1 MRAGVRHPPHE
12 NVTSRA
18 APRGQGEA
26 MNAHVARWSLLLVLA
41 LAVAVPS
48 WPAGVDAQAKYP
60 NRPIQLICPWA
71 AGGGTDRI
79 ARMVAVLLEKE
90 LGQPVTVVNRTGGSG
105 AVGHTAGATAAPD
118 GHTITIVTV
127 ELAMMHWMGLTPLT
141 YKEFTPAVLLNI
153 DPAGVQVSMTSEWKT
168 LKELLDYV
176 KANPGKAK
184 ASGTG
189 RGGIWDLARAGM
201 LKTAGIPG
209 EAMPWVPSTGAATGL
224 QELVA
229 GGVQVVTASLPEGG
243 PLIEAGKVRP
253 LAIMADKRD
262 PVFPDVPTLKELGI
276 NWTMGAWRGI
286 ALPKGTSPE
295 IVAVYEKAL
304 DKVVKSKEFVDFMKA
319 GPFGILYKP
328 SGEFGKFLAEQDETM
343 GIL

>member
-1 MRAGVRHPPHE
+1 MR
-12 NVTSRA
+12 
-18 APRGQGEA
+18 
-26 MNAHVARWSLLLVLA
+26 RWISSGLILILSALVL
-41 LAVAVPS
+41 VTTVPA
-48 WPAGVDAQAKYP
+48 PAAAQAKYP
-60 NRPIQLICPWA
+60 SRPIQLICPWA

-118 GHTITIVTV
+118 GYTITIVTV

-141 YKEFTPAVLLNI
+141 YREFTPAVLLNI
-153 DPAGVQVSMTSEWKT
+153 DPAGVQVAATSEWKT
-168 LKELLDYV
+168 LKQLLDYV

-189 RGGIWDLARAGM
+189 KGGIWDLARAGM
-201 LKTAGIPG
+201 LKTAGMPID
-209 EAMPWVPSTGAATGL
+209 AMPWVPSTGAATGL

-229 GGVQVVTASLPEGG
+229 GGVQVVTASLVEGR

-253 LAIMADKRD
+253 LAHMADKRD
-262 PVFPDVPTLKELGI
+262 PAFPNVPTLKEQGI

-286 ALPKGTSPE
+286 ALPKGTPPQ
-295 IVAVYEKAL
+295 IVAVMEKAL
-304 DKVVKSKEFVDFMKA
+304 DKVVKSKEFVDFMNK
-319 GPFGILYKP
+319 GPFGILYRP
-328 SGEFGKFLAEQDETM
+328 SAEFGKFLAEQDETM
-343 GIL
+343 GVLMKEAGLTK

>member
-1 MRAGVRHPPHE
+1 MRRWIGTGLILLFST
-12 NVTSRA
+12 VTFFA
-18 APRGQGEA
+18 A
-26 MNAHVARWSLLLVLA
+26 
-41 LAVAVPS
+41 
-48 WPAGVDAQAKYP
+48 WPVGSAAAAWTP

-127 ELAMMHWMGLTPLT
+127 ELAMMHWMGMTPLT

-153 DPAGVQVSMTSEWKT
+153 DPAGVQVAATSEWKT
-168 LKELLDYV
+168 LKQLLDYT
-176 KANPGKAK
+176 KANPGKPK

-189 RGGIWDLARAGM
+189 KGGIWDLARAGM
-201 LKTAGIPG
+201 LKTAGIPVD
-209 EAMPWVPSTGAATGL
+209 AMPWVPSTGAATGL

-229 GGVQVVTASLPEGG
+229 GGVQVVTASLVEGR
-243 PLIEAGKVRP
+243 PLIDAGKVRP
-253 LAIMADKRD
+253 LAHMADKRD
-262 PVFPDVPTLKELGI
+262 PAFPNVPTLKELGI

-304 DKVVKSKEFVDFMKA
+304 DKVVKGKEFVDFMNK

-328 SGEFGKFLAEQDETM
+328 SAEFGKFLAEQDETM
-343 GIL
+343 GVLMKEAGITK

>member
-1 MRAGVRHPPHE
+1 MNARRIVFACLAVVALAAGV
-12 NVTSRA
+12 VSDA
-18 APRGQGEA
+18 A
-26 MNAHVARWSLLLVLA
+26 
-41 LAVAVPS
+41 
-48 WPAGVDAQAKYP
+48 AQAKYP
-60 NRPIQLICPWA
+60 SRPIQLICPWA

-79 ARMVAVLLEKE
+79 ARMVAILLEKE

-105 AVGHTAGATAAPD
+105 AVGHTAGATAATD
-118 GHTITIVTV
+118 GHTLTIVTI
-127 ELAMMHWMGLTPLT
+127 EITQMHWQGLTPLT
-141 YKEFTPAVLLNI
+141 YKDFTPVALLNI
-153 DPAGVQVSMTSEWKT
+153 DPAGVQVAANAEWKI

-189 RGGIWDLARAGM
+189 KGGVWDIARAGM
-201 LKTAGIPG
+201 LKTAGIPVD
-209 EAMPWVPSTGAATGL
+209 AMPWVPSTGAATGL

-253 LAIMADKRD
+253 LAIMADQRD
-262 PVFPDVPTLKELGI
+262 PLFPSVPTLKEQGI

-295 IVAVYEKAL
+295 IVAVVEKAL
-304 DKVVKSKEFVDFMKA
+304 EKVVKSADFVDFMKKN
-319 GPFGILYKP
+319 GFGILGKP
-328 SGEFGKFLAEQDETM
+328 SGEFGRFMAEQDEAM
-343 GIL
+343 GKLMKEVGLVK

>member
-1 MRAGVRHPPHE
+1 MR
-12 NVTSRA
+12 
-18 APRGQGEA
+18 
-26 MNAHVARWSLLLVLA
+26 RWISTGLSVLFGVLA
-41 LAVAVPS
+41 LAAI
-48 WPAGVDAQAKYP
+48 WPATPAAAAWAP
-60 NRPIQLICPWA
+60 TRPIQLICPWA

-105 AVGHTAGATAAPD
+105 AVGHTAGATAGPD

-141 YKEFTPAVLLNI
+141 YKDFTPVVLLNI

-189 RGGIWDLARAGM
+189 KGGIWDLARAGM
-201 LKTAGIPG
+201 LKTAGMPID
-209 EAMPWVPSTGAATGL
+209 AMPWVPSTGAATGL

-229 GGVQVVTASLPEGG
+229 GGVQVVTASLVEGR
-243 PLIEAGKVRP
+243 PLIDAGKVRP
-253 LAIMADKRD
+253 LAHMADTRD
-262 PVFPDVPTLKELGI
+262 PAFPNVPTLKEQGI

-286 ALPKGTSPE
+286 ALPKGTSAE

-304 DKVVKSKEFVDFMKA
+304 DKVAKSKEFVDFMKA

-328 SGEFGKFLAEQDETM
+328 SGEFGTFLAQQDETM
-343 GIL
+343 GVLMKEAGLTK

>member
-1 MRAGVRHPPHE
+1 MTRLLI
-12 NVTSRA
+12 A
-18 APRGQGEA
+18 A
-26 MNAHVARWSLLLVLA
+26 LVVA
-41 LAVAVPS
+41 LAILGAG
-48 WPAGVDAQAKYP
+48 PAPDALAQAKVP
-60 NRPIQLICPWA
+60 SRPVQLIVPWA

-118 GHTITIVTV
+118 GHTITMVTV
-127 ELAMMHWMGLTPLT
+127 ELTMMHWMGLTPLT
-141 YKEFTPAVLLNI
+141 YKEFTPVALLNI
-153 DPAGVQVSMTSEWKT
+153 DPAGVQVAADSEFKS
-168 LKELLDYV
+168 LKQLLDYAR
-176 KANPGKAK
+176 ANPGKLK

-201 LKTAGIPG
+201 LKAAGLPVDAIG
-209 EAMPWVPSTGAATGL
+209 WVPSTGAATGL

-229 GGVQVVTASLPEGG
+229 GGVQVVTASLVEGR

-262 PVFPDVPTLKELGI
+262 PAFDVPTLKELGI
-276 NWTMGAWRGI
+276 NWSIGAWRGI
-286 ALPKGTSPE
+286 ALPKGTSPD

-304 DKVVKSKEFVDFMKA
+304 EKVVKNKEFVDFMQKA
-319 GPFGILYKP
+319 PFGILWKG
-328 SGEFGKFLAEQDETM
+328 SKDFAAFLEEQDRTM
-343 GIL
+343 GALMKEAGLTK

>member
-1 MRAGVRHPPHE
+1 MR
-12 NVTSRA
+12 
-18 APRGQGEA
+18 
-26 MNAHVARWSLLLVLA
+26 RWISTGLVLLLAVGA
-41 LAVAVPS
+41 LVAATPS
-48 WPAGVDAQAKYP
+48 GAAAAWAPS
-60 NRPIQLICPWA
+60 RPIQLICPWA

-127 ELAMMHWMGLTPLT
+127 ELVMMHWMGLTPLT
-141 YKEFTPAVLLNI
+141 YREFTPVVLLNI
-153 DPAGVQVSMTSEWKT
+153 DPAGVQVAATSEWKT
-168 LKELLDYV
+168 LKQLLDYV

-189 RGGIWDLARAGM
+189 KGGIWDVARAGM
-201 LKTAGIPG
+201 LKTAGIPID
-209 EAMPWVPSTGAATGL
+209 AMPWVPSTGAATGL

-229 GGVQVVTASLPEGG
+229 GGVQVVTASLVEGR
-243 PLIEAGKVRP
+243 PLIEAGKVRA
-253 LAIMADKRD
+253 LANMAEKRD
-262 PVFPDVPTLKELGI
+262 PAFADVPTLKELGI
-276 NWTMGAWRGI
+276 NWALGAWRGI
-286 ALPKGTSPE
+286 ALPKGTSAE

-304 DKVVKSKEFVDFMKA
+304 DKIVKSKEFVDFMKN

-328 SGEFGKFLAEQDETM
+328 SAEFGKFLAEQDETFGVLM
-343 GIL
+343 KEVGVAK

>member
-1 MRAGVRHPPHE
+1 MRRWISTGLVALLAAGVFVLVSP
-12 NVTSRA
+12 TDGA
-18 APRGQGEA
+18 AA
-26 MNAHVARWSLLLVLA
+26 WT
-41 LAVAVPS
+41 
-48 WPAGVDAQAKYP
+48 P
-60 NRPIQLICPWA
+60 NRPVQLICAWA

-79 ARMVAVLLEKE
+79 ARMVGILLEKE
-90 LGQPVTVVNRTGGSG
+90 IGQPVTVVNRTGGSG

-127 ELAMMHWMGLTPLT
+127 ELDMMHWMGLTPLT
-141 YKEFTPAVLLNI
+141 YKEFTPIALVNI
-153 DPAGVQVSMTSEWKT
+153 DAAGVQVAQDAPWKN

-229 GGVQVVTASLPEGG
+229 GGVQVVTASLVEGRS
-243 PLIEAGKVRP
+243 LIDAKKVRA
-253 LAIMADKRD
+253 LANMAEVRD
-262 PVFPDVPTLKELGI
+262 PVFPDVPTLKEQGL
-276 NWTMGAWRGI
+276 NWTMGAWRGF

-295 IVAVYEKAL
+295 IQGFYEKAM
-304 DKVVKSKEFVDFMKA
+304 DKIVKSKEFVDFMNG

-328 SGEFGKFLAEQDETM
+328 AKEFATFLEEQDATFGVLMKEA
-343 GIL
+343 GIAK